1 MDKKEEGKKEE
12 KMEKETR
19 ISLTRLIREIAGSDG
34 VSAPIRRVRITRD
47 ILSFLSL
54 NFKLVAIKVSKV
66 SKGCFTICEYFSREF
81 DSEFIVDTFFFLREG
96 KEKNLRSSLVENLL
110 KILGPGYYVREKQHF
125 FPPFFFPLTSLG
137 LSP

>member
-47 ILSFLSL
+47 ILSFLSQL
-54 NFKLVAIKVSKV
+54 
-66 SKGCFTICEYFSREF
+66 
-81 DSEFIVDTFFFLREG
+81 
-96 KEKNLRSSLVENLL
+96 
-110 KILGPGYYVREKQHF
+110 
-125 FPPFFFPLTSLG
+125 
-137 LSP
+137 

>member
-54 NFKLVAIKVSKV
+54 NFKLVAIKVSK
-66 SKGCFTICEYFSREF
+66 GCFTTCEYFSREF